1 MEHVA
6 TDLCV
11 VCWCGASERYGEEEC
26 ECNGEML
33 VMKFCVTCTLV
44 ALSSTKALVNKYA
57 R

>member
-26 ECNGEML
+26 AARIN
-33 VMKFCVTCTLV
+33 V
-44 ALSSTKALVNKYA
+44 AA
-57 R
+57 RYKR